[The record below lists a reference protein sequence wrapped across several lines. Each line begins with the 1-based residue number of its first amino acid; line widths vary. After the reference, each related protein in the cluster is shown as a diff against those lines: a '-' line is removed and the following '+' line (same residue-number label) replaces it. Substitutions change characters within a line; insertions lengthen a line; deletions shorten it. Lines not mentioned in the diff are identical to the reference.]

1 MNRSSPTV
9 LETHAAVVLTVCYG
23 WSLAYELWRAFV
35 RTGTSRYDSPRSF
48 VTQVLALYVLA
59 GAVITMLLAGI
70 PGAAWAGLV
79 FSVVFI
85 GVSILYYNPV
95 VMLERTNGAPTVP
108 DHAENLSYTGL
119 LFVSATLLLYE
130 VLDRSLI

>member
-1 MNRSSPTV
+1 MSRSGATL
-9 LETHAAVVLTVCYG
+9 LEVHAAVVLIVCFG
-23 WSLAYELWRAFV
+23 WSLAYELWRAFA
-35 RTGTSRYDSPRSF
+35 RTGTSRYDSPRAF

-59 GAVITMLLAGI
+59 SAVIAMLLAGL
-70 PGAAWAGLV
+70 PGAAWVGLV

-95 VMLERTNGAPTVP
+95 VMLERTNGTPSVP

-130 VLDRSLI
+130 VLGRCLI